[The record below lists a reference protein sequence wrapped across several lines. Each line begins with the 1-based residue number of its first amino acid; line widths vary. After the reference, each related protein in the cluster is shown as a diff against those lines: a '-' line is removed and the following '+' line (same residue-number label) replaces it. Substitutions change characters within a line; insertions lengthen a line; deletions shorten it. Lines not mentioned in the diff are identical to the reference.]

1 MTVPSSKPDIDL
13 TRDENYPFYPYS
25 PQTQKLLTSSGL
37 SKEDEDLQRA
47 IQESTN
53 LNTTTGSQVQ
63 GGGNEGGGGEDDLDK
78 ALKLSMASLG
88 SLEGGEGGDQPELS
102 NGGMMMLE
110 SIPAFERLRDSL
122 ET

>member
-1 MTVPSSKPDIDL
+1 MYAVPSTKPDIDL

-25 PQTQKLLTSSGL
+25 RQTQKLLTSNSGFV
-37 SKEDEDLQRA
+37 SKEDQDLQRA
-47 IQESTN
+47 IQESTS

-63 GGGNEGGGGEDDLDK
+63 GGGNEGEDDLDK

-88 SLEGGEGGDQPELS
+88 SQEGEGAPELS
-102 NGGMMMLE
+102 NVGMLE
-110 SIPAFERLRDSL
+110 SIPAKERLRDSL